1 MQDEVN
7 EKVVSLAIKTS
18 KLTAE
23 VLQKAMKALLAK
35 GKGQLTKAP
44 HGKITMRQLMKPG
57 EKVSNIEIT
66 DQNIKAFD
74 PIARK
79 NGLDYNVKKIENGK
93 PPTYLVS
100 FKGRFAS
107 SRALAA
113 VGSNSSLIALMINL
127 FIGISLGSNVII
139 SRYIGQKAEEHVKGA
154 IHTAIVVA
162 LCSGIFVLVLG
173 QFIARPVLTLMGTPK
188 DVIDLAVLYLRI
200 YFLGM
205 PFIMLYDFSSSILRS
220 IGDSRRPLYALIAAG
235 IINTGLNLI
244 LVIVFHL
251 GVSGV
256 AIATVVSNIV
266 SSGILFYILLH
277 EQEPIRVRLCGLSID
292 WGELKKILI
301 IGVPA
306 GLQGMVFSLAN
317 VCIQSMINSFGSNAI
332 AGSAAAL
339 NFEFFAYF
347 MVNAFAQTTVTFTS
361 QNYGAG
367 DFQRCKKVY
376 RLCMTFSVIFCGLL
390 SGVFVLGRDFF
401 VRLYT
406 TDPNVLTFAVQRLL
420 IVTTLELLTST
431 YEISGG
437 AMRGFGHSL
446 TPALITVVG
455 SCVLRLIWINTVCR
469 AVHEFWV
476 VMIIYPISWVL
487 TGTAMITAY
496 LLLRRK
502 LMR

>member
-1 MQDEVN
+1 
-7 EKVVSLAIKTS
+7 
-18 KLTAE
+18 
-23 VLQKAMKALLAK
+23 
-35 GKGQLTKAP
+35 
-44 HGKITMRQLMKPG
+44 
-57 EKVSNIEIT
+57 
-66 DQNIKAFD
+66 
-74 PIARK
+74 
-79 NGLDYNVKKIENGK
+79 
-93 PPTYLVS
+93 
-100 FKGRFAS
+100 
-107 SRALAA
+107 
-113 VGSNSSLIALMINL
+113 MINL

-139 SRYIGQKAEEHVKGA
+139 SRYIGQKAEEHVKAA

-188 DVIDLAVLYLRI
+188 DVLDLAVLYLRI

-277 EQEPIRVRLCGLSID
+277 EQEPIRVSLSGLSID

-361 QNYGAG
+361 QNYGVGKYKRMDRVLADCMILTVAVSLIIG
-367 DFQRCKKVY
+367 CSAYFFGNYILRIYTSDAEVIKCGLEILSITTVPYFLCGIMDLFPGALRGMGYSAVPMILSVIGTVGMRVLWIYVVFPLNRSLYVLFISYPASWGITIVMQVICYIFVRKKVHGKIKNI
-376 RLCMTFSVIFCGLL
+376 LKGEPS
-390 SGVFVLGRDFF
+390 
-401 VRLYT
+401 
-406 TDPNVLTFAVQRLL
+406 
-420 IVTTLELLTST
+420 
-431 YEISGG
+431 
-437 AMRGFGHSL
+437 
-446 TPALITVVG
+446 
-455 SCVLRLIWINTVCR
+455 
-469 AVHEFWV
+469 
-476 VMIIYPISWVL
+476 
-487 TGTAMITAY
+487 
-496 LLLRRK
+496 
-502 LMR
+502 

>member
-1 MQDEVN
+1 MKIKQKNTIDMTHGSLWNKLLLFALPLAASSILQQLFNSVDTA
-7 EKVVSLAIKTS
+7 VV
-18 KLTAE
+18 
-23 VLQKAMKALLAK
+23 
-35 GKGQLTKAP
+35 
-44 HGKITMRQLMKPG
+44 
-57 EKVSNIEIT
+57 
-66 DQNIKAFD
+66 
-74 PIARK
+74 
-79 NGLDYNVKKIENGK
+79 
-93 PPTYLVS
+93 
-100 FKGRFAS
+100 GRFAS

-188 DVIDLAVLYLRI
+188 DVLDLAVLYLRI

-277 EQEPIRVRLCGLSID
+277 EQEPIRVKLSGLSID

-306 GLQGMVFSLAN
+306 LAN

-376 RLCMTFSVIFCGLL
+376 RLCMIFSVIFCGLL
-390 SGVFVLGRDFF
+390 SGIFVLGRDFF
-401 VRLYT
+401 LRLYT

-487 TGTAMITAY
+487 TGTVMITAY

>member
-1 MQDEVN
+1 MKIKQKNTIDMTHGTLWNKLLIFALPLAASSILQQLFNSVDTA
-7 EKVVSLAIKTS
+7 VV
-18 KLTAE
+18 
-23 VLQKAMKALLAK
+23 
-35 GKGQLTKAP
+35 
-44 HGKITMRQLMKPG
+44 
-57 EKVSNIEIT
+57 
-66 DQNIKAFD
+66 
-74 PIARK
+74 
-79 NGLDYNVKKIENGK
+79 
-93 PPTYLVS
+93 
-100 FKGRFAS
+100 GRFAS

-139 SRYIGQKAEEHVKGA
+139 SRYIGQKAEEHVKAA

-188 DVIDLAVLYLRI
+188 DVLDLAVLYLRI

-256 AIATVVSNIV
+256 AIATVVS
-266 SSGILFYILLH
+266 YILLH
-277 EQEPIRVRLCGLSID
+277 EQEPIRVRLSGLSID

-376 RLCMTFSVIFCGLL
+376 RLCMIFSVIFCGLL
-390 SGVFVLGRDFF
+390 SGIFVLGRDFF
-401 VRLYT
+401 LRLYT

-487 TGTAMITAY
+487 TGTVMIMAY

>member
-1 MQDEVN
+1 MKIKQKNTIDMTHGTLWNKLLLFALPLAASSILQQLFNSVDTA
-7 EKVVSLAIKTS
+7 VV
-18 KLTAE
+18 
-23 VLQKAMKALLAK
+23 
-35 GKGQLTKAP
+35 
-44 HGKITMRQLMKPG
+44 
-57 EKVSNIEIT
+57 
-66 DQNIKAFD
+66 
-74 PIARK
+74 
-79 NGLDYNVKKIENGK
+79 
-93 PPTYLVS
+93 
-100 FKGRFAS
+100 GRFAS

-188 DVIDLAVLYLRI
+188 DVLDLAVLYLRI

-277 EQEPIRVRLCGLSID
+277 EQEPIRVKLSGLSID

-361 QNYGAG
+361 QNYGVGKYKRMDKVLIDCLILSSGIALVMGGGAYLFGTEILQIYTG
-367 DFQRCKKVY
+367 DPEVIRCGMEILSITTVPYFLCGIMDLFPGALRGMGCSAVPMILSVIGTVGTRIVWIFGIFPRHRSLYVLFISYPGSWIITIIMQVICYLIVRKKVHS
-376 RLCMTFSVIFCGLL
+376 RAA
-390 SGVFVLGRDFF
+390 
-401 VRLYT
+401 
-406 TDPNVLTFAVQRLL
+406 AV
-420 IVTTLELLTST
+420 
-431 YEISGG
+431 
-437 AMRGFGHSL
+437 
-446 TPALITVVG
+446 
-455 SCVLRLIWINTVCR
+455 
-469 AVHEFWV
+469 
-476 VMIIYPISWVL
+476 
-487 TGTAMITAY
+487 
-496 LLLRRK
+496 
-502 LMR
+502 

>member
-1 MQDEVN
+1 MTHGTLWNKLLIFALPLAASSILQQLFNSVDTA
-7 EKVVSLAIKTS
+7 VV
-18 KLTAE
+18 
-23 VLQKAMKALLAK
+23 
-35 GKGQLTKAP
+35 
-44 HGKITMRQLMKPG
+44 
-57 EKVSNIEIT
+57 
-66 DQNIKAFD
+66 
-74 PIARK
+74 
-79 NGLDYNVKKIENGK
+79 
-93 PPTYLVS
+93 
-100 FKGRFAS
+100 GRFAS

-139 SRYIGQKAEEHVKGA
+139 SRYIGQKTEEHVKAA

-188 DVIDLAVLYLRI
+188 DVLDLAVLYLRI

-220 IGDSRRPLYALIAAG
+220 IGDSRRPLYALIVAG
-235 IINTGLNLI
+235 IINTG
-244 LVIVFHL
+244 
-251 GVSGV
+251 
-256 AIATVVSNIV
+256 TYNIRNNGGNCDTGYSQMKYNDKNQV
-266 SSGILFYILLH
+266 QSGIDD
-277 EQEPIRVRLCGLSID
+277 S
-292 WGELKKILI
+292 GELKKILI

-367 DFQRCKKVY
+367 DLKRCKKVY
-376 RLCMTFSVIFCGLL
+376 RLCMIFSVIYCGLL

-401 VRLYT
+401 IRLYT

-469 AVHEFWV
+469 AVHKFWV

-487 TGTAMITAY
+487 TGTAKVRTFGSVVY
-496 LLLRRK
+496 RRRK
-502 LMR
+502 KSRPSTKTPDNRPQNITEKIMQRRYTFTSQNYGAGDLKRC

>member
-1 MQDEVN
+1 MKIKQKNTIDMTHGTLWNKLLIFALPLAASSILQQLFNSVDTA
-7 EKVVSLAIKTS
+7 VV
-18 KLTAE
+18 
-23 VLQKAMKALLAK
+23 
-35 GKGQLTKAP
+35 
-44 HGKITMRQLMKPG
+44 
-57 EKVSNIEIT
+57 
-66 DQNIKAFD
+66 
-74 PIARK
+74 
-79 NGLDYNVKKIENGK
+79 
-93 PPTYLVS
+93 
-100 FKGRFAS
+100 GRFAS

-139 SRYIGQKAEEHVKGA
+139 SRYIGQKTEEHVKAA

-188 DVIDLAVLYLRI
+188 DVLDLAVLYLRI
-200 YFLGM
+200 YFLVM
-205 PFIMLYDFSSSILRS
+205 PFIM
-220 IGDSRRPLYALIAAG
+220 LYALIAAG

-277 EQEPIRVRLCGLSID
+277 EQEPIRVRLSGLSID

-376 RLCMTFSVIFCGLL
+376 RLCMIFSVIFCGLL

-401 VRLYT
+401 LRLYT
-406 TDPNVLTFAVQRLL
+406 TDPNVLTFAVQRLV

-502 LMR
+502 LIR

>member
-1 MQDEVN
+1 MKIKQKNTIDMTHGTLWNKLLLFALPLAASSILQQLFNSVDTA
-7 EKVVSLAIKTS
+7 VV
-18 KLTAE
+18 
-23 VLQKAMKALLAK
+23 
-35 GKGQLTKAP
+35 
-44 HGKITMRQLMKPG
+44 
-57 EKVSNIEIT
+57 
-66 DQNIKAFD
+66 
-74 PIARK
+74 
-79 NGLDYNVKKIENGK
+79 
-93 PPTYLVS
+93 
-100 FKGRFAS
+100 GRFAS

-188 DVIDLAVLYLRI
+188 DVL
-200 YFLGM
+200 

-277 EQEPIRVRLCGLSID
+277 EQEPIRVSLSGLSID

-376 RLCMTFSVIFCGLL
+376 RLCMIFSVIFCGLL
-390 SGVFVLGRDFF
+390 SGIFVLGRDFF
-401 VRLYT
+401 LRLYT

>member
-1 MQDEVN
+1 MKIKQKNTIDMTHGTLWNKLLIFALPLAASSILQQLFNSVDTA
-7 EKVVSLAIKTS
+7 VV
-18 KLTAE
+18 
-23 VLQKAMKALLAK
+23 
-35 GKGQLTKAP
+35 
-44 HGKITMRQLMKPG
+44 
-57 EKVSNIEIT
+57 
-66 DQNIKAFD
+66 
-74 PIARK
+74 
-79 NGLDYNVKKIENGK
+79 
-93 PPTYLVS
+93 
-100 FKGRFAS
+100 GRFAS

-139 SRYIGQKAEEHVKGA
+139 SRYIGQKAEENVKAA

-277 EQEPIRVRLCGLSID
+277 EQAPIRVRLCGLSID

-367 DFQRCKKVY
+367 DFFRDILRPVIRCFCTWPGLFPSPVHDRSECPDFCRTAPSDRHHTGTSDLHLRDQRRCHAWLWPFPDTGSDH
-376 RLCMTFSVIFCGLL
+376 RG
-390 SGVFVLGRDFF
+390 
-401 VRLYT
+401 
-406 TDPNVLTFAVQRLL
+406 RLL
-420 IVTTLELLTST
+420 CAAPYLDQ
-431 YEISGG
+431 
-437 AMRGFGHSL
+437 H
-446 TPALITVVG
+446 
-455 SCVLRLIWINTVCR
+455 RLPCR
-469 AVHEFWV
+469 
-476 VMIIYPISWVL
+476 
-487 TGTAMITAY
+487 T
-496 LLLRRK
+496 
-502 LMR
+502 

>member
-1 MQDEVN
+1 MNTPKKNTIDMTHGTLWNKILIFALPLAASSILQQLFNSVDTA
-7 EKVVSLAIKTS
+7 VV
-18 KLTAE
+18 
-23 VLQKAMKALLAK
+23 
-35 GKGQLTKAP
+35 
-44 HGKITMRQLMKPG
+44 
-57 EKVSNIEIT
+57 
-66 DQNIKAFD
+66 
-74 PIARK
+74 
-79 NGLDYNVKKIENGK
+79 
-93 PPTYLVS
+93 
-100 FKGRFAS
+100 GRFAS

-139 SRYIGQKAEEHVKGA
+139 SRYIGQKAHDHVQAA

-162 LCSGIFVLVLG
+162 LFSGLFVLVLG
-173 QFIARPVLTLMGTPK
+173 QFIAKPVLELMGTPE

-200 YFLGM
+200 YFIGM
-205 PFIMLYDFSSSILRS
+205 PFIMLYDFCSSILRS

-235 IINTGLNLI
+235 IINTGLNLV
-244 LVIVFHL
+244 LVICFDL

-256 AIATVVSNIV
+256 AIATVVSNMV
-266 SSGILFYILLH
+266 SSGILFFILLH
-277 EQEPIRVRLCGLSID
+277 EQEPIRVEFSRLSID

-317 VCIQSMINSFGSNAI
+317 VCIQSMINSFGSNAV

-347 MVNAFAQTTVTFTS
+347 IVNAFAQTTVTFTS

-367 DFQRCKKVY
+367 DLVRCKKVF
-376 RLCMTFSVIFCGLL
+376 RLCMVFSLVFCGLL
-390 SGVFVLGRDFF
+390 SGFFVLGRGFF
-401 VRLYT
+401 LRLYS
-406 TDPNVLTFAVQRLL
+406 TDPAVLTFATTRLL
-420 IVTTLELLTST
+420 IATTLELLTST

-446 TPALITVVG
+446 TPALITVFG
-455 SCVLRLIWINTVCR
+455 SCVLRLIWINTACR
-469 AVHEFWV
+469 AVHEFWM

-487 TGTAMITAY
+487 TGAVMITAY

>member
-1 MQDEVN
+1 MKIKQKNTIDMTHGTLWNKLLIFALPLAASSILQQLFNSVDTA
-7 EKVVSLAIKTS
+7 VV
-18 KLTAE
+18 
-23 VLQKAMKALLAK
+23 
-35 GKGQLTKAP
+35 
-44 HGKITMRQLMKPG
+44 
-57 EKVSNIEIT
+57 
-66 DQNIKAFD
+66 
-74 PIARK
+74 
-79 NGLDYNVKKIENGK
+79 
-93 PPTYLVS
+93 
-100 FKGRFAS
+100 GRFAS

-188 DVIDLAVLYLRI
+188 DVLDLAVLYLRI

-277 EQEPIRVRLCGLSID
+277 EQEPIRVSLSGLSID

-367 DFQRCKKVY
+367 
-376 RLCMTFSVIFCGLL
+376 FSAVQKSIPSLH
-390 SGVFVLGRDFF
+390 DFF
-401 VRLYT
+401 RDILWPVIRYFCTWPGLFPSPVHNRSECPDFCRT
-406 TDPNVLTFAVQRLL
+406 APSDRHHTRTSDLHLRDQRRCHAWLWPFPDTGSDHRGRLL
-420 IVTTLELLTST
+420 RAAPYLDQ
-431 YEISGG
+431 
-437 AMRGFGHSL
+437 H
-446 TPALITVVG
+446 
-455 SCVLRLIWINTVCR
+455 RLPCR
-469 AVHEFWV
+469 
-476 VMIIYPISWVL
+476 
-487 TGTAMITAY
+487 T
-496 LLLRRK
+496 
-502 LMR
+502 

>member
-1 MQDEVN
+1 MTHGSLWNKLLLFALPLAASSILQQLFNSVDTA
-7 EKVVSLAIKTS
+7 VV
-18 KLTAE
+18 
-23 VLQKAMKALLAK
+23 
-35 GKGQLTKAP
+35 
-44 HGKITMRQLMKPG
+44 
-57 EKVSNIEIT
+57 
-66 DQNIKAFD
+66 
-74 PIARK
+74 
-79 NGLDYNVKKIENGK
+79 
-93 PPTYLVS
+93 
-100 FKGRFAS
+100 GRFAS

-139 SRYIGQKAEEHVKGA
+139 SRYIGQKAED
-154 IHTAIVVA
+154 
-162 LCSGIFVLVLG
+162 VL
-173 QFIARPVLTLMGTPK
+173 
-188 DVIDLAVLYLRI
+188 DLAVLYLRI

-277 EQEPIRVRLCGLSID
+277 EQEPIRVSLSGLSID

-376 RLCMTFSVIFCGLL
+376 RLCMIFSVIFCGLL
-390 SGVFVLGRDFF
+390 SGIFVLGRDFF
-401 VRLYT
+401 LRLYT

-487 TGTAMITAY
+487 TGTVMIMAY

>member
-1 MQDEVN
+1 
-7 EKVVSLAIKTS
+7 
-18 KLTAE
+18 
-23 VLQKAMKALLAK
+23 
-35 GKGQLTKAP
+35 
-44 HGKITMRQLMKPG
+44 
-57 EKVSNIEIT
+57 
-66 DQNIKAFD
+66 
-74 PIARK
+74 
-79 NGLDYNVKKIENGK
+79 
-93 PPTYLVS
+93 
-100 FKGRFAS
+100 
-107 SRALAA
+107 
-113 VGSNSSLIALMINL
+113 
-127 FIGISLGSNVII
+127 
-139 SRYIGQKAEEHVKGA
+139 
-154 IHTAIVVA
+154 
-162 LCSGIFVLVLG
+162 
-173 QFIARPVLTLMGTPK
+173 
-188 DVIDLAVLYLRI
+188 
-200 YFLGM
+200 
-205 PFIMLYDFSSSILRS
+205 
-220 IGDSRRPLYALIAAG
+220 
-235 IINTGLNLI
+235 
-244 LVIVFHL
+244 
-251 GVSGV
+251 
-256 AIATVVSNIV
+256 
-266 SSGILFYILLH
+266 
-277 EQEPIRVRLCGLSID
+277 
-292 WGELKKILI
+292 
-301 IGVPA
+301 
-306 GLQGMVFSLAN
+306 MVFSLAN

-376 RLCMTFSVIFCGLL
+376 RLCMIFSVIFCGLL

-487 TGTAMITAY
+487 TGTVMITAY

>member
-1 MQDEVN
+1 MNMQKKNTIDMTHGSLWNKLLLFALPLAASSILQQLFNSVDTA
-7 EKVVSLAIKTS
+7 VV
-18 KLTAE
+18 
-23 VLQKAMKALLAK
+23 
-35 GKGQLTKAP
+35 
-44 HGKITMRQLMKPG
+44 
-57 EKVSNIEIT
+57 
-66 DQNIKAFD
+66 
-74 PIARK
+74 
-79 NGLDYNVKKIENGK
+79 
-93 PPTYLVS
+93 
-100 FKGRFAS
+100 GRFAS

-139 SRYIGQKAEEHVKGA
+139 SRYIGQKAEEHVKAA

-188 DVIDLAVLYLRI
+188 DVLDLAVLYLRI

-277 EQEPIRVRLCGLSID
+277 EQEPIRVRLSGLSID

-347 MVNAFAQTTVTFTS
+347 MVNAFADYRYF
-361 QNYGAG
+361 YEPEL
-367 DFQRCKKVY
+367 RC
-376 RLCMTFSVIFCGLL
+376 RGFSAVQKSIPSLH
-390 SGVFVLGRDFF
+390 DFF
-401 VRLYT
+401 RDILRPVIRCFRTRPGLFHSPVHNRSECPDFCRT
-406 TDPNVLTFAVQRLL
+406 TPSDRHHTGTSDLHLRDQRRCHAWLWPFPDTGSDHRGRLL
-420 IVTTLELLTST
+420 RAAPHLDQ
-431 YEISGG
+431 
-437 AMRGFGHSL
+437 H
-446 TPALITVVG
+446 
-455 SCVLRLIWINTVCR
+455 RLPCR
-469 AVHEFWV
+469 
-476 VMIIYPISWVL
+476 
-487 TGTAMITAY
+487 T
-496 LLLRRK
+496 
-502 LMR
+502 

>member
-1 MQDEVN
+1 MKIKQKNTIDMTHGTLWNKLLIFALPLAASSILQQLFNSVDTA
-7 EKVVSLAIKTS
+7 VV
-18 KLTAE
+18 
-23 VLQKAMKALLAK
+23 
-35 GKGQLTKAP
+35 
-44 HGKITMRQLMKPG
+44 
-57 EKVSNIEIT
+57 
-66 DQNIKAFD
+66 
-74 PIARK
+74 
-79 NGLDYNVKKIENGK
+79 
-93 PPTYLVS
+93 
-100 FKGRFAS
+100 GRFAS

-139 SRYIGQKAEEHVKGA
+139 SRYIGQKAEEHVKAA

-188 DVIDLAVLYLRI
+188 DVLDLAVLYLRI

-277 EQEPIRVRLCGLSID
+277 EQEPIRVSLSGLSID

-376 RLCMTFSVIFCGLL
+376 RLCMIFFRDILRPVIRCFCTWPGLFPSPVHDRSECPDFCRTAPSDRHHTGTSDL
-390 SGVFVLGRDFF
+390 HLRDQRRCHAWLWPFPDTGSDH
-401 VRLYT
+401 RG
-406 TDPNVLTFAVQRLL
+406 RLL
-420 IVTTLELLTST
+420 RAAPHLDQ
-431 YEISGG
+431 
-437 AMRGFGHSL
+437 H
-446 TPALITVVG
+446 
-455 SCVLRLIWINTVCR
+455 RLPCR
-469 AVHEFWV
+469 
-476 VMIIYPISWVL
+476 
-487 TGTAMITAY
+487 T
-496 LLLRRK
+496 
-502 LMR
+502 